1 MGKHEPMTPK
11 AIGKRIKSKG
21 LQKLKFYCQ
30 MCSKQCRD
38 DNGFKCHLSSESH
51 QRQLLLF
58 AENPN
63 KILDQYSSEFLRDF
77 LQLLKTRFG
86 TRRVAANMV
95 YQEYIKDRHH
105 QHMNSTRWFS
115 LSGLCKF
122 LGQKKICIV
131 DETEKGVFI
140 TYIDKEEIAAREQA
154 AKKVK
159 LEKDSEEK
167 MAKIIEKQIER
178 AKELEKPKQEDES
191 SSQLT
196 SSPSSSKPIE
206 YKPGEGQ
213 VKFTFKSTKLTGL
226 KRLGK

>member
-11 AIGKRIKSKG
+11 AIGKRIKAKG

-30 MCSKQCRD
+30 MCQKQCRD
-38 DNGFKCHLSSESH
+38 DNGFKCHVGSEAH

-63 KILDQYSSEFLRDF
+63 KILDQYSSEFLHDF

-115 LSGLCKF
+115 LTGLCKY
-122 LGQKKICIV
+122 LGQKKICEV
-131 DETEKGVFI
+131 DETEKGLFI
-140 TYIDKEEIAAREQA
+140 TYIDKEDIASREQA
-154 AKKVK
+154 AKKAK
-159 LEKDSEEK
+159 LEKDSEDK
-167 MAKIIEKQIER
+167 MRKIIQLQIEK
-178 AKELEKPKQEDES
+178 AKAAEKPKEEVAN
-191 SSQLT
+191 
-196 SSPSSSKPIE
+196 PVE
-206 YKPGEGQ
+206 YKPSETT
-213 VKFTFKSTKLTGL
+213 VKFSFKATKPTL
-226 KRLGK
+226 KRLK